1 MKKKYKS
8 DDFICP
14 KVQIKKMKKNQKNQ
28 EKAKAN
34 INIYKTEIMKK
45 QQNKKGITI
54 LYLMVRQS

>member
-1 MKKKYKS
+1 MKKEYKS

-14 KVQIKKMKKNQKNQ
+14 KVQIEKMKKKNQ

-34 INIYKTEIMKK
+34 INIYKTDIMKK